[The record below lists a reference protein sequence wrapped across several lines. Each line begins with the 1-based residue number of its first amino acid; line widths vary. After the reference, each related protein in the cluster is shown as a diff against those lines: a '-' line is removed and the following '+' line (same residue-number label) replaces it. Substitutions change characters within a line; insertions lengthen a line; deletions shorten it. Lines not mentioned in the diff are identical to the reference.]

1 MIMMRVLEVRNK
13 IIVETFKVAIRNGIH
28 MLETDSRIRSVSA
41 PINEQAVLEMTP
53 PPPPTGSVD
62 KIEVG
67 LKSACSNSPQPYF

>member
-28 MLETDSRIRSVSA
+28 MLETDSWIRSVSA

-53 PPPPTGSVD
+53 PPGSVD